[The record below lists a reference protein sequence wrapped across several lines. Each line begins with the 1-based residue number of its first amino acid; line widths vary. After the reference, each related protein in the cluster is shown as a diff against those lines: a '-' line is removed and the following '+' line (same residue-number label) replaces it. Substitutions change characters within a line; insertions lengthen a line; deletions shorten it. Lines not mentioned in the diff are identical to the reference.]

1 MSAAPSSNA
10 RPLWVLA
17 VALALSGCREAP
29 DPVVARDGDLSVE
42 MRDYRFEPEFSSSPS
57 RRVRLEVVNR
67 GRLPHALRLRLRG
80 KERLSIPTVL
90 PGHRGSATARLEPGS
105 YRMVC
110 PIGNHEELGMYGVLV
125 VR

>member
-1 MSAAPSSNA
+1 MSATVLFKA
-10 RPLWVLA
+10 RLLTLLGA
-17 VALALSGCREAP
+17 AALFVACREAAAP
-29 DPVVARDGDLSVE
+29 AVVRDGSVSVE
-42 MRDYRFEPEFSSSPS
+42 MRDYRFQPQAIRTSAD
-57 RRVRLEVVNR
+57 RVRIEVVNR

-80 KERLSIPTVL
+80 QERLSIPTVL
-90 PGHRGSATARLEPGS
+90 PGRRAVASARLEPGS

>member
-1 MSAAPSSNA
+1 MSAAFPPRT

-17 VALALSGCREAP
+17 LAVLLSGCREAP
-29 DPVVARDGDLSVE
+29 EPVVARDGDLSIE
-42 MRDYRFEPEFSSSPS
+42 MRDYRFEPEFIRSSS
-57 RRVRLEVVNR
+57 REVRIEVVNR

-80 KERLSIPTVL
+80 KERLSISTVL
-90 PGHRGSATARLEPGS
+90 PGRRGSATATLEPGS

-110 PIGNHEELGMYGVLV
+110 PIGNHEELGMYGTLV